1 MIGLLLLTHGGV
13 AEELVSAA
21 KKIVKD
27 PGNLSA
33 ISIEWDQGVEEARA
47 RVSTAILELD
57 QGQGVIVA
65 TDMFGG
71 TPTNI
76 ALTFLE
82 RGRVEVVTGINLPMV
97 IKFTNLPH
105 DVDLATAARTLADRG
120 RTSISVAGVI
130 LDQKSEPGA

>member
-33 ISIEWDQGVEEARA
+33 IAIEWDQGVEEART

-105 DVDLATAARTLADRG
+105 DVDLSTAARTLADRG
-120 RTSISVAGVI
+120 RASISVAGVI
-130 LDQKSEPGA
+130 LDHKSEPGA